1 MKTVKQ
7 RHILKEGIAL
17 AMLGDFDKAI
27 TYYDRIMKR
36 NPKDINVL
44 YDISC
49 LFCLRDKIDGSL
61 NILGSVIRFVDKY
74 KETGKNDPDFG
85 RINNIQRF
93 KSIVETI

>member
-49 LFCLRDKIDGSL
+49 LLL
-61 NILGSVIRFVDKY
+61 
-74 KETGKNDPDFG
+74 TGQD
-85 RINNIQRF
+85 
-93 KSIVETI
+93 

>member
-17 AMLGDFDKAI
+17 AKLGDFDKAI

-44 YDISC
+44 YNISC
-49 LFCLRDKIDGSL
+49 LFCYG
-61 NILGSVIRFVDKY
+61 
-74 KETGKNDPDFG
+74 TGLM
-85 RINNIQRF
+85 
-93 KSIVETI
+93 VH